1 MAAKQR
7 IAFVANTSWS
17 IYKFRLYLIERLL
30 KQGFTVFV
38 LAPRDAYTAS
48 FEDLNG
54 LAYFELNHLRGKIIS
69 PFQDLLLYREL
80 KSHYRTLRP
89 HLIFHYTIKAT
100 LFGSLA
106 ASHAGIPSV
115 AVITGLGYTLAKKG
129 WLSSITKLLYRNILP
144 HASETWFLN
153 DDDRD
158 FFIGEKL
165 IAPGKTFLLPG
176 EGVDPD
182 QFAPAS
188 IPRGT
193 NVRLETDGSRV
204 TDKPGTTDGS
214 GEITFLL
221 IGRLILHKGIR
232 EYVQA
237 AGLLR
242 QQGLHVR
249 CQLLG
254 FFDENNPVAI
264 PRQKVETWNKED
276 IVSYLGHTDNVAPF
290 IARAHCI
297 VLPSYRE
304 GMPLSLLE
312 GASMGKALIATDT
325 AGCRAVI
332 RDGVNGFLCRVKDG
346 ADLAAKMAAY
356 YRLSPAAKEQMGS
369 EGRKLVLQKFTRNSI
384 VDLYL
389 GKIDKLTKP

>member
-30 KQGFTVFV
+30 KEGFACFV

-48 FEDLNG
+48 FEDLDG
-54 LAYFELNHLRGKIIS
+54 LTYVELRHLRGKTIS
-69 PFQDLLLYREL
+69 PVQDLLLYREL
-80 KSHYRTLRP
+80 KNHYRTLRP
-89 HLIFHYTIKAT
+89 DLIFHYTIKAN

-115 AVITGLGYTLAKKG
+115 AVITGLGYTFAKKG
-129 WLSSITKLLYRNILP
+129 WLYAITKWLYRKILP
-144 HASETWFLN
+144 HATETWFLN
-153 DDDRD
+153 EDDRD
-158 FFIGEKL
+158 FFLGEKL
-165 IAPGKTFLLPG
+165 IVPGRTFLLPG
-176 EGVDPD
+176 EGVDPA
-182 QFAPAS
+182 QFTPAS
-188 IPRGT
+188 MSRNT
-193 NVRLETDGSRV
+193 DEAHDTDGSRK
-204 TDKPGTTDGS
+204 TNEPR
-214 GEITFLL
+214 EITFLL
-221 IGRLILHKGIR
+221 IGRLILHKGIQ

-242 QQGLHVR
+242 QQGLNVR

-264 PRQKVETWNKED
+264 PRQKVEIWNSGN
-276 IVSYLGHTDNVAPF
+276 IVSYLGHTDNVAPY
-290 IARAHCI
+290 IAQAHCI

-332 RDGVNGFLCRVKDG
+332 MDGVNGFLCRVKDG
-346 ADLAAKMAAY
+346 TDLAAKMTTY
-356 YRLSPAAKEQMGS
+356 YQLPPAAKEKMGA
-369 EGRKLVLQKFTRNSI
+369 EGRKLVLHKFTQDI
-384 VDLYL
+384 VAGIYRD
-389 GKIDKLTKP
+389 KIEKLTKP